1 MSKGLASAV
10 GLVQQ
15 FLSESVKAGGT
26 SVDAT
31 AGRGNDTLFLAGLA
45 GPEGRVFSFD
55 TQEEALQSARRLL
68 EKEGLAE
75 RVVLVKAG
83 HEDMGLHVSG
93 PVDAVIF
100 NLGYLPGGDHS
111 FITKPE
117 QTVRALNAALDLL
130 RPGGRAGLVIYT
142 GHPGGLEECE
152 AVEKAAESL
161 DSALFSAVKISVLNR
176 SAAAPVVIVI
186 EKAGV

>member
-1 MSKGLASAV
+1 MS
-10 GLVQQ
+10 
-15 FLSESVKAGGT
+15 GGT

-31 AGRGNDTLFLAGLA
+31 AGRGHDTLFLAGLA

-55 TQEEALQSARRLL
+55 TQEEALQSTRLL
-68 EKEGLAE
+68 LERAGLAE
-75 RVVLVKAG
+75 RVTLVKGG
-83 HEDMGLHVSG
+83 HEDMERYVSG

-111 FITKPE
+111 LVTKPDS
-117 QTVRALNAALDLL
+117 TVRALRSALRLL

-142 GHPGGLEECE
+142 GHTGGTEECE
-152 AVEKAAESL
+152 AVENDSAGL
-161 DSALFSAVKISVLNR
+161 DSALFNVIKIVVLNR
-176 SAAAPVVIVI
+176 ASAAPVVIVI